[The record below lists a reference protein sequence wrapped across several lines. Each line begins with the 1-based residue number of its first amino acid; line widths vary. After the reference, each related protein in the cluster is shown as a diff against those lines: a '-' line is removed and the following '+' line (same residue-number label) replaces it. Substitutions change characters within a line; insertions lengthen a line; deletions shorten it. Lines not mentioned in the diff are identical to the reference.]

1 MDTWKFYDIT
11 HRGHVLCNPMSLEK
25 LDRLIGLLRLE
36 SGARVL
42 DMASGKGEFV
52 IRLAERY
59 GVSGIGVDISP
70 FFVADARKRL
80 SVRAPGAQL
89 SFVEME
95 GAKFVPER
103 WESFDL
109 VSCIGASW
117 IFNGH
122 RGTLEFL
129 VRAAAPGGWVVVG
142 EPHWLQDPPEEYLK
156 ATGDSRDLF
165 ATHAENVAIGEECG
179 LRLVHTIAGNKDDW
193 DQYEGLQWLAAENF
207 SRSHPDDPDVAEVM
221 ERVARDRAAYLKW
234 GRETLGWAIYA
245 FRKPG
250 G

>member
-11 HRGHVLCNPMSLEK
+11 HREHVLCNPMSLEK

-95 GAKFVPER
+95 GAKFVRER

-156 ATGDSRDLF
+156 AYHRRQQG
-165 ATHAENVAIGEECG
+165 
-179 LRLVHTIAGNKDDW
+179 
-193 DQYEGLQWLAAENF
+193 
-207 SRSHPDDPDVAEVM
+207 
-221 ERVARDRAAYLKW
+221 
-234 GRETLGWAIYA
+234 
-245 FRKPG
+245 
-250 G
+250 